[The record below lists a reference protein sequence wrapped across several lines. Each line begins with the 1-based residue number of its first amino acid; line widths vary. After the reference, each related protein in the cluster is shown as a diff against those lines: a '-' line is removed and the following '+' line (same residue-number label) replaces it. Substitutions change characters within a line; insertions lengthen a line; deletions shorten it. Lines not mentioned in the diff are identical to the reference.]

1 MLTIKAV
8 SKSFDDL
15 SVLDTIDLLVEKEEF
30 VSIIGPS
37 GCGKSTLL
45 EIITGLIAPSSGEVY
60 FNGEN
65 VTGKTNKLG
74 YMPQKDVLFPWRTV
88 LENVIIPQEI
98 MGASKKDARKKARQL
113 VEKFGLSGFEQYYP
127 SALSGGM
134 KQRANFLRT
143 VLTEKPLLALDE
155 PFGKLDALT
164 KREMQKWLTSV
175 RMETKQSFLLITHDI
190 EEAVFL
196 SDRIYVMSKRPGRI
210 VNEIQVKEKH
220 PRSNEFLLSKSF
232 SEIKYEL
239 LSSLGI

>member
-1 MLTIKAV
+1 MLTIKSV
-8 SKSFDDL
+8 SKSFDNL
-15 SVLDTIDLLVEKEEF
+15 SVLDTIDLHVKKEEF

-45 EIITGLIAPSSGEVY
+45 EIVTGLIAPSSGEIY
-60 FNGEN
+60 FNEKN
-65 VTGKTNKLG
+65 VTGTTNKLG

-98 MGASKKDARKKARQL
+98 MGIRKKDAEKKARQL
-113 VEKFGLSGFEQYYP
+113 VEKFGLSGFEEYYP

-143 VLTEKPLLALDE
+143 VLTDKRLLALDE

-164 KREMQKWLTSV
+164 KREMLKWLTTV

-190 EEAVFL
+190 DEAIFL
-196 SDRIYVMSKRPGRI
+196 SDRIYVMSSRPGRI
-210 VNEIQVKEKH
+210 VKEVHVKEKH
-220 PRSNEFLLSKSF
+220 PRSNGFLLSKSF
-232 SEIKYEL
+232 SELKNEL
-239 LSSLGI
+239 LSSLGV